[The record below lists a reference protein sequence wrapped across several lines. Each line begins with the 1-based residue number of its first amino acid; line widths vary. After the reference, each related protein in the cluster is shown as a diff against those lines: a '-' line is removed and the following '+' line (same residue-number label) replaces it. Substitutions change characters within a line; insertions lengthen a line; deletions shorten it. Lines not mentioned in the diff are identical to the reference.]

1 MPARGLD
8 AIEAQ
13 LSTLD
18 EPGLDD
24 LRARLCIGL
33 HWNVEVTDEPE
44 QAGQIVSQAL
54 CSALP
59 VAYTGLARQRW
70 SRFAP
75 LVLEATYE
83 ATLLAG
89 LLNARR
95 GGSNIVLLTHLG
107 GGAFGNDPKWIDA
120 AMRRALALLRGQ
132 DLQVRIVSYGAPA
145 PLGPFSS

>member
-1 MPARGLD
+1 MSGDSRFGFDGGRPHAWPLPCIR
-8 AIEAQ
+8 
-13 LSTLD
+13 
-18 EPGLDD
+18 
-24 LRARLCIGL
+24 LRRRKA
-33 HWNVEVTDEPE
+33 
-44 QAGQIVSQAL
+44 

-75 LVLEATYE
+75 LVLEAAYE

-132 DLQVRIVSYGAPA
+132 DLDVRVVSYGAPVPA
-145 PLGPFSS
+145 ARGSFSS